1 MNDPFLIGIP
11 GLSQESQ
18 DSRQFC
24 GISIEVAGFPSNLRD
39 FNRKMWI
46 DDDFFPELVFNLR
59 FPAKAI
65 RTCPDF
71 QENRARLKDTGD
83 VLKFSSKTG
92 NRRRNEIQNEK
103 HPEGSE
109 HRL

>member
-24 GISIEVAGFPSNLRD
+24 GISIEFAGFPSNLRD
-39 FNRKMWI
+39 FHRKMWI
-46 DDDFFPELVFNLR
+46 DDDFFRELVFNLR

-92 NRRRNEIQNEK
+92 NRR
-103 HPEGSE
+103 
-109 HRL
+109 